1 MNSKQD
7 DIYLKYM
14 SLWPDSLSRV
24 HIDTD
29 NEEFMTQ
36 IIPSMVKALEDNK
49 PLTDDIFGLPDDVD
63 Y

>member
-1 MNSKQD
+1 
-7 DIYLKYM
+7 M
-14 SLWPDSLSRV
+14 SLWPTSLSRV
-24 HIDTD
+24 YIDTD
-29 NEEFMTQ
+29 NDEFMTQ

>member
-1 MNSKQD
+1 MNSKQH

-24 HIDTD
+24 YIDT
-29 NEEFMTQ
+29 NNQEFMAQ
-36 IIPSMVKALEDNK
+36 IIPSMAKALEDNK
-49 PLTDDIFGLPDDVD
+49 PLTDDVFGLPNDVD